1 MVRQFFRELF
11 ARESAEEE
19 TPPVQDHPAPS
30 IYDTLIESLEEE
42 VRAGERRLADSEAAW
57 RSYIADEEKRL
68 SDRRAVLQHK
78 REQLAVLRTH
88 RDEELREAL
97 WPSTLQ
103 TNAGGWNGVAFIDA
117 HGREYSAAEFD
128 RAVAC
133 GAIAIDR

>member
-30 IYDTLIESLEEE
+30 IYDSLIEELEEKVRSGE
-42 VRAGERRLADSEAAW
+42 VRLADSEAAW
-57 RSYIADEEKRL
+57 RTYVEDEEKRL
-68 SDRRAVLQHK
+68 SDRRAELQHK
-78 REQLAVLRTH
+78 REQLALLKTH

-97 WPSTLQ
+97 WPSNPR

-117 HGREYSAAEFD
+117 HGRGYSADEFAK
-128 RAVAC
+128 AVAC